1 MVEDYLGFVGA
12 IIGGA
17 ISGAVGIFIARYSN
31 NLQDKDRLK
40 DNVYRKLYGFIYET
54 YKSGNP
60 VDYSIS
66 TDPWSKMEPYEL
78 IKMDQKIRA
87 EFEKLSSEI
96 LQWNAFANSLYNNYM
111 QKQETIRRILQDAFG
126 QSGLLNANSN
136 FIVGDSSYSVDGF
149 LQMYVTV
156 IMDPAIKDSETLY
169 KNMAE
174 FAQRNY
180 PYRKEITY
188 LKEHNP
194 VFFDVLLK
202 QLPILRSMCLVDFNY
217 AEMMKLRET
226 IKYHV
231 KALKDPLEKL
241 VK

>member
-1 MVEDYLGFVGA
+1 MAEDYLGFVGA

-17 ISGAVGIFIARYSN
+17 ISGVVGIFIARYSN

-54 YKSGNP
+54 YKSGAP

-96 LQWNAFANSLYNNYM
+96 LQWNAFATGLYNNYM
-111 QKQETIRRILQDAFG
+111 QKQENIRRILQDAFS
-126 QSGLLNANSN
+126 QSSLLNTNGN
-136 FIVGDSSYSVDGF
+136 FIVGDSSYSAEGF

-156 IMDPAIKDSETLY
+156 IMDPNIKDSETLY
-169 KNMAE
+169 KNMEE

-188 LKEHNP
+188 LKEHNWG
-194 VFFDVLLK
+194 FFEILLK
-202 QLPILRSMCLVDFNY
+202 QLPILRSMCLLDFNY
-217 AEMMKLRET
+217 VEMMKLRET
-226 IKYHV
+226 IKDHV

-241 VK
+241 AK